1 MKKSELE
8 AKIIEAAK
16 EIPMEYGE
24 YRLVTNLKKR
34 IAYIM
39 GYEVVTFR
47 NGQWTTKGNNEDWKV
62 FNKVVTGMAK
72 RGIIRMSRNGN
83 CYKVL

>member
-1 MKKSELE
+1 
-8 AKIIEAAK
+8 
-16 EIPMEYGE
+16 
-24 YRLVTNLKKR
+24 
-34 IAYIM
+34 M